1 MKHNELDRFDLKQN
15 FLRRSLSPYT
25 IHRLQ
30 ANQWGEPG
38 HAELGA
44 GLGTVVGWG
53 VTITKVDK
61 QVQGVGSARQ
71 QELEMR
77 ALGTQECVDRYHD
90 LINVNLTGV
99 IR

>member
-1 MKHNELDRFDLKQN
+1 M
-15 FLRRSLSPYT
+15 
-25 IHRLQ
+25 
-30 ANQWGEPG
+30 
-38 HAELGA
+38 
-44 GLGTVVGWG
+44 VGWG
-53 VTITKVDK
+53 VTITKVDN

-90 LINVNLTGV
+90 LFNVNLTGV

>member
-1 MKHNELDRFDLKQN
+1 MLRFKKYFPLH
-15 FLRRSLSPYT
+15 Y
-25 IHRLQ
+25 RLQ
-30 ANQWGEPG
+30 ADQWGEPG
-38 HAELGA
+38 HTELGA

-61 QVQGVGSARQ
+61 QVRGVGSARQ

-90 LINVNLTGV
+90 LFNVNLTGV